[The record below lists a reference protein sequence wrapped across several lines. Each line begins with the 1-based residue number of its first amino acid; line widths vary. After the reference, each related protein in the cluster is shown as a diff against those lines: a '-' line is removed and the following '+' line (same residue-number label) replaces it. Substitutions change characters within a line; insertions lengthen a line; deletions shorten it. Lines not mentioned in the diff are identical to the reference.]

1 MNRHPF
7 SNLPDVE
14 CAPFFSRDKIVTEV
28 IFPDFYPGISTLILI
43 TEEDITQNLKKSDDE
58 KQQQQQINISNLKL
72 EKLHLVM
79 IKWLINTE
87 KNFDCDNFKT
97 IEGTDLD

>member
-58 KQQQQQINISNLKL
+58 KQQINISNLKL
-72 EKLHLVM
+72 DEITSSNDKMVDKHR
-79 IKWLINTE
+79 
-87 KNFDCDNFKT
+87 KNFDCDNLKT